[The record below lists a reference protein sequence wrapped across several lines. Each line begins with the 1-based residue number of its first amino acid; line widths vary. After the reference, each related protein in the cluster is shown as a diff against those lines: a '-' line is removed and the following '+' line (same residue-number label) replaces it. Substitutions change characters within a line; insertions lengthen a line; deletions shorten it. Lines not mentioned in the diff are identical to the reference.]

1 MQASYPDGSFMA
13 KEFDDEEAARMA
25 AQKVRDLGNAVSVD
39 TGKIL
44 SVGNRFRVD
53 GLLYEVRDVRKRG
66 RIFIKLLGA

>member
-13 KEFDDEEAARMA
+13 KEFDSEEAAKKA
-25 AQKVRDLGNAVSVD
+25 AQQVRDLGEAVSVD

>member
-1 MQASYPDGSFMA
+1 MQASYPGDKFFA
-13 KEFDDEEAARMA
+13 KQFETEDEAKKA
-25 AQKVRDLGNAVSVD
+25 AQAEMDRGAAISVD

-53 GLLYEVRDVRKRG
+53 GLLYEVRDVRARG

>member
-1 MQASYPDGSFMA
+1 MQASYSNGSFIA

-25 AQKVRDLGNAVSVD
+25 AQKVRDLGDAVSVD

>member
-1 MQASYPDGSFMA
+1 MQASYSNGSFIA